1 MIMLLFSKKD
11 LMCNG
16 YFVNQQKG
24 YHTIKKKKKFFFS
37 GKVRPRLILINY
49 YILKKLINY

>member
-1 MIMLLFSKKD
+1 
-11 LMCNG
+11 MCNG

-24 YHTIKKKKKFFFS
+24 YHTIKKKNIFFS